1 MLIKCARCGTENL
14 EDSGFCR
21 GCGESLGTELKCP
34 QCGRI
39 NPQDSEFCNKCGHSL
54 VEPAPETP
62 PLPPSSEPTSFANG
76 RYQVKKFLGEGGKKK
91 VYLAHDTVLDRDV
104 AFGLIKAQ
112 ELDDAARSRIIRE
125 ARALG
130 KLGDHPNIMTIY
142 DFGEEGN
149 QPYVVLPLMP
159 GGDVD
164 DLIRKAPEHRLPIPQ
179 AMKIIREVCK
189 GLGYAHS
196 KGIIHRDI
204 KPGNVWLS
212 GEGTAKVG
220 DFGLALAVDVSHLS
234 DEGMMVGTYHYMPPE
249 QAMGG
254 EITPRADLYSVGAM
268 LYEMVTGRP
277 PFTGDDTVA
286 IIGQHINSPP
296 VSPNWHR
303 PDLSPALAALIMRLL
318 EKDPQKRPAS
328 ATEVLE
334 VIEAIEEGKAEKLS
348 TEESKALAENPLYR
362 RVFVGREAEL
372 RQLQSAFDA
381 AASGQGSV
389 MIVVG
394 EPGIGKTAL
403 TEQLATYVSLRSGRV
418 LVGHCYEEG
427 SFSLPYL
434 AFVEAL
440 RTYAQARD
448 ISQLRKELGTGAP
461 NVARI
466 VSDVRERL
474 KIQARPQRDPEEEKY
489 QLLQAVSDFLGSAA
503 VAQPLLIVLEDLHSA
518 DKGTL
523 EMLEHVARNLA
534 GKRVL
539 VVGTYRDVDVDRT
552 HPLSAALA
560 ELRRLPKF
568 ARLQLRGLNVDEVRK
583 LVSSIAGPDVSWGL
597 AEAVHRQTEGNPL
610 FVQEVVR
617 YLAEEG
623 VITRES
629 GRWRA
634 KSDTPVEMHIP
645 DGLRDVI
652 GKRLSRLSE
661 SCNQVLSVAA
671 IIGRDFQ
678 LDVLQRVTSIA
689 DDELFKALKEA
700 KKMAVV
706 EERTKVGAM
715 VNYRFAHALFRRI
728 LYEET
733 IAPRRIRLH
742 QQVARALEEVYKNR
756 LAEHAAE
763 LAEHFS
769 YSSASADLEKAI
781 GYGELAAKRAT
792 DVYSFGEA
800 VRLLEQALEVQEI
813 LDPEDTVKRCD
824 LLLALGWARFYNHD
838 YRHILDDE
846 APAALALAEGTEDT
860 GRACQACLL
869 ASFALEGIGSG
880 IALGTAEAARWVEA
894 LDRYALPDTIERI
907 WADQALAGTRL
918 AADDYAGMWPLS
930 SQNTLLARKLGD
942 ASAFVSCGGDYL
954 EYCPPTAE
962 YVEEARQ
969 IANDMKQAWD
979 KADPFSMAW
988 GMQSTGSFFLRLG
1001 ERRDGEAI
1009 HRQQMESPRLARLQA
1024 SQYLFPSL
1032 RACYHMMDGQ
1042 LQEAAKCYDDVLRL
1056 GPEMGAPLWASIYAG
1071 WIGPRLAGYLGW
1083 GREGLER
1090 LEEWAQV
1097 CGVFVPVPPRIRA
1110 YYLVCGGEKEE
1121 VVTILDEVADHYAA
1135 EPERASHRFGALVL
1149 LLETAVLAQHMR
1161 ATEILFNLLAGAV
1174 YKTTGL
1180 YNPTC
1185 VVRHLGG
1192 AEALLG
1198 RYEEAHKHYKE
1209 AIKVCSGMK
1218 FRPELALTRLQ
1229 LAELL
1234 LEHYPKERA
1243 EARERLDFAIS
1254 EFRDMKMRPWLERA
1268 LRHKEILKA

>member
-1 MLIKCARCGTENL
+1 MMKCPKCGYNNRKGVG
-14 EDSGFCR
+14 SCG
-21 GCGESLGTELKCP
+21 GCGQPLIAKRTCP
-34 QCGRI
+34 QCGHA
-39 NPQDSEFCNKCGHSL
+39 NPQGNKFCGKCGHSL
-54 VEPAPETP
+54 VELAPET
-62 PLPPSSEPTSFANG
+62 LPPTPIPTSFAKG
-76 RYQVKKFLGEGGKKK
+76 RYTVKEFLGEGGKKK

-112 ELDDAARSRIIRE
+112 ELDDAARSRITRE

-149 QPYVVLPLMP
+149 QPYVVLPLMA

-189 GLGYAHS
+189 GLEYAHS

-220 DFGLALAVDVSHLS
+220 DFGLALAVDVSRLT

-286 IIGQHINSPP
+286 IIGQHINTPP

-318 EKDPQKRPAS
+318 EKDPYKRPAS

-348 TEESKALAENPLYR
+348 TEESEALAENPLYR

-418 LVGHCYEEG
+418 LLGHCYEEG

-474 KIQARPQRDPEEEKY
+474 KIQPRPQRDPEEERY

-568 ARLQLRGLNVDEVRK
+568 ARLLLRGLNVDEVRK
-583 LVSSIAGPDVSWGL
+583 LVSSIAGPDVPWGL
-597 AEAVHRQTEGNPL
+597 AEAVYRQTEGNPL

-652 GKRLSRLSE
+652 GRRLSRLSE
-661 SCNQVLSVAA
+661 SCNEVLSVAA

-678 LDVLQRVTSIA
+678 LEVLQRVTGIA
-689 DDELFKALKEA
+689 DDELFKALGEA

-706 EERTKVGAM
+706 EERTNVGAM
-715 VNYRFAHALFRRI
+715 VNYRFAHAFFRRI

-813 LDPEDTVKRCD
+813 LDPEDKVKRCD
-824 LLLALGWARFYNHD
+824 LLLALGWARYYDHE
-838 YRHILDDE
+838 YQHVLDSE
-846 APAALALAEGTEDT
+846 APMALSLAEAMGDIQ
-860 GRACQACLL
+860 RSCQACEL
-869 ASFALEGIGSG
+869 AIRVLVCATFAAGFS
-880 IALGTAEAARWVEA
+880 TTEAMKWVKA
-894 LDRYALPDTIERI
+894 LDQYASPNTADRA
-907 WADQALAGTRL
+907 WADYAIGATKVAAGDVDGGVRL
-918 AADDYAGMWPLS
+918 YRES
-930 SQNTLLARKLGD
+930 TLLARRLGD
-942 ASAFVSCGGDYL
+942 ENALVTIGVAYL
-954 EYCPPTAE
+954 SWCPSVGEYI
-962 YVEEARQ
+962 EEGRQ
-969 IANDMKQAWD
+969 IADEMKRMWD
-979 KADPFSMAW
+979 RAEPLAMLWARLF
-988 GMQSTGSFFLRLG
+988 TGSFFLKLG
-1001 ERRDGEAI
+1001 ERQHAEQI
-1009 HRQQMESPRLARLQA
+1009 HHGLFASGRLARMEV
-1024 SQYLFPSL
+1024 SQYVCPSV
-1032 RACYHMMDGQ
+1032 RASYQIMDGQ
-1042 LQEAAKCYDDVLRL
+1042 LEEAAESRNDVLRFGAEL
-1056 GPEMGAPLWASIYAG
+1056 GAPEAAAVLARWSES
-1071 WIGPRLAGYLGW
+1071 RLSGYLGW
-1083 GREGLER
+1083 GVEGLRRSDER
-1090 LEEWAQV
+1090 TQTTGFPATPTTRGYCL
-1097 CGVFVPVPPRIRA
+1097 
-1110 YYLVCGGEKEE
+1110 YYLVCAGQAELA
-1121 VVTILDEVADHYAA
+1121 IAMLDEVVNRYAA
-1135 EPERASHRFGALVL
+1135 DPEKIKDSFTTQVL
-1149 LLETAVLAQHMR
+1149 LLEAAVLAHHTR
-1161 ATEILFNLLAGAV
+1161 AAEVLSTVLCDTPF
-1174 YKTTGL
+1174 KTTGL
-1180 YNPTC
+1180 ANPTC
-1185 VVRHLGG
+1185 VARHLGG
-1192 AEALLG
+1192 AAALLG
-1198 RYEEAHKHYKE
+1198 RYEEARKYYQE
-1209 AIKVCSGMK
+1209 AITVCTEMA

-1229 LAELL
+1229 FAELV
-1234 LEHYPKERA
+1234 LEHYPNEKKEA
-1243 EARERLDFAIS
+1243 VGHLAFCIP
-1254 EFRDMKMRPWLERA
+1254 EFRAMKMQPALERA
-1268 LRHKEILKA
+1268 LRHKVILKA